1 MSRDNATGSVRGDGG
16 RGNISFHSRLLC
28 GGVRRPVDAGLP
40 IDGAANDPRREDI
53 GLCAVDALAVLRG
66 VNGLNRLVLHNRD
79 ALFAEVQKRKQ
90 RVSVGL
96 SDYGVRSGRNARRQS
111 DQGRDSKVTHGA
123 SKDCRAHIVA
133 SLAGCAQ

>member
-1 MSRDNATGSVRGDGG
+1 
-16 RGNISFHSRLLC
+16 LLC

-40 IDGAANDPRREDI
+40 IDGATNDPRRKDI

-66 VNGLNRLVLHNRD
+66 VNGLKRLVLHNCD

-96 SDYGVRSGRNARRQS
+96 SDYGVRSGRNARRQGE
-111 DQGRDSKVTHGA
+111 QGENKNLFHAISGVG
-123 SKDCRAHIVA
+123 V
-133 SLAGCAQ
+133 G